1 MKHTRGFSLIELILF
16 LCIIA
21 IIVFLALPFI
31 PSLSLTQNSESQA
44 KDTSSAVPIA
54 TEESMDTN
62 LSIPL
67 PDLD

>member
-1 MKHTRGFSLIELILF
+1 MKNTRGFSLIELILF

-31 PSLSLTQNSESQA
+31 PSLFITQNSESQA

>member
-31 PSLSLTQNSESQA
+31 PSLSNTQNSESQA
-44 KDTSSAVPIA
+44 KDTSSAVQIS

-62 LSIPL
+62 LSVPL
-67 PDLD
+67 TDQD

>member
-1 MKHTRGFSLIELILF
+1 MKNTRGFSLIELILF

-31 PSLSLTQNSESQA
+31 PSLSLTLNSESQA
-44 KDTSSAVPIA
+44 KDTSPAVPIS

-62 LSIPL
+62 LSVPL
-67 PDLD
+67 SDPD

>member
-1 MKHTRGFSLIELILF
+1 MKNTRGFSLIELILF

-21 IIVFLALPFI
+21 IIVFLAMPFI

>member
-1 MKHTRGFSLIELILF
+1 MKNTRGFSLIELILF

-21 IIVFLALPFI
+21 IIVFLALPFLT
-31 PSLSLTQNSESQA
+31 SLSLTQNSDSQVN
-44 KDTSSAVPIA
+44 DSSSAVPIS

-62 LSIPL
+62 LSFPL

>member
-1 MKHTRGFSLIELILF
+1 MKNTRGFSLIELILF

-44 KDTSSAVPIA
+44 KDTSSTVPIS
-54 TEESMDTN
+54 TEESIDTN
-62 LSIPL
+62 LSVPL
-67 PDLD
+67 SDLD